1 MDNSSEFRRSVF
13 NQIHQICF
21 HGQGGYDWDTVYNMP
36 IWLRKFTFS
45 EIQRYHEEQAEA
57 INKQTSSQNTKSLV
71 NSDGTV
77 NTPDFSKASE
87 PYKGKTSYK

>member
-1 MDNSSEFRRSVF
+1 MDNSSEFRRGVF
-13 NQIHQICF
+13 SQIHQICF

-45 EIQRYHEEQAEA
+45 EIQKYHEKQNEA
-57 INKQTSSQNTKSLV
+57 MQSKGKDSNTKSLV
-71 NSDGTV
+71 NEDGTI
-77 NTPDFSKASE
+77 NAPDFAKASE